1 MGVTRRLYQLS
12 VEHQVARKSGPRKPK
27 AERKVDREVDPEIG
41 AKIGVKTDAT
51 VGATD
56 SKIDPKADPIRLAAR
71 ATRRRRT
78 KPEGERAVAKQTAP
92 AIEVEIVDDEHAGGA
107 PLPEL
112 SAINELPEGFART
125 GGGDEAGDGDDETAL
140 EAEEVAPE
148 SDTAGGALVTF
159 DPLSRYLAEI
169 RRFPLLSREEE
180 LEIAKRYTK
189 FHDPADAYTLVTANL
204 RLVVKIANEFAHASR
219 NLLDLIQEG
228 NVGLM
233 EAVRNFDPYRGIR
246 FPSYAVWWVRAY
258 IYRFLINNWRLV
270 KIGTTQAQRK
280 LFFNLRKETERLE
293 VEGFTAQPRQLAQRM
308 GVKESE
314 VREMQ
319 ERMAHSEVSLDQP
332 VRADEPVQL
341 LDVIPDSGD
350 NPEEAAAHDEW
361 RNFAREKVEQFA
373 STLKDKELEIFR
385 SRLLSEDPPTLQEVG
400 GKFGISRERVR
411 QIEARLKQR
420 LKQFLK
426 SQASDI
432 EQAGP

>member
-1 MGVTRRLYQLS
+1 
-12 VEHQVARKSGPRKPK
+12 VE
-27 AERKVDREVDPEIG
+27 E
-41 AKIGVKTDAT
+41 
-51 VGATD
+51 
-56 SKIDPKADPIRLAAR
+56 PIPVEA
-71 ATRRRRT
+71 
-78 KPEGERAVAKQTAP
+78 
-92 AIEVEIVDDEHAGGA
+92 EIVDETGA
-107 PLPEL
+107 PDLTEQEASVAEDAPGEFPSIPPEN
-112 SAINELPEGFART
+112 AAEGSRT
-125 GGGDEAGDGDDETAL
+125 QDG
-140 EAEEVAPE
+140 AEDGAASE
-148 SDTAGGALVTF
+148 SGSLVPF

-180 LEIAKRYTK
+180 FEVAKRYEQ
-189 FHDPADAYTLVTANL
+189 HRDPADAYRLVTANL
-204 RLVVKIANEFAHASR
+204 RLVVKIASEFAHASR

-258 IYRFLINNWRLV
+258 IYRYLINNWRLV

-293 VEGFTAQPRQLAQRM
+293 AEGFTPQPRLLAQRI

-319 ERMAHSEVSLDQP
+319 ERMAQSEISLDQP
-332 VRADEPVQL
+332 ARDEDDTRL
-341 LDVIPDSGD
+341 IDVLPDTD
-350 NPEEAAAHDEW
+350 RNPEQAAAEDEW
-361 RNFAREKVEQFA
+361 RNFAREKIEKFE
-373 STLKDKELEIFR
+373 STLSDKELEIFR

-411 QIEARLKQR
+411 QIEARLKKR
-420 LKQFLK
+420 LKEFLK

>member
-1 MGVTRRLYQLS
+1 M
-12 VEHQVARKSGPRKPK
+12 ARKPGPRKPQ
-27 AERKVDREVDPEIG
+27 AEP
-41 AKIGVKTDAT
+41 KTD
-51 VGATD
+51 
-56 SKIDPKADPIRLAAR
+56 PKVALGKTGRDQADLETIPDHTTDPIRIAAR
-71 ATRRRRT
+71 ATRRRRD
-78 KPEGERAVAKQTAP
+78 TANDGVKTP
-92 AIEVEIVDDEHAGGA
+92 PVVEAEIVDDDAPDTA
-107 PLPEL
+107 PLMDLGE
-112 SAINELPEGFART
+112 IDELPNGFARARAAERDIAT
-125 GGGDEAGDGDDETAL
+125 APDAADETTTI
-140 EAEEVAPE
+140 EGVAGAGNE
-148 SDTAGGALVTF
+148 GGALVPF
-159 DPLSRYLAEI
+159 DPLGRYLAEI
-169 RRFPLLSREEE
+169 RRFPLLTREEE
-180 LEIAKRYTK
+180 IEIAKRYAK
-189 FHDPADAYTLVTANL
+189 HHDAADAYRLVTANL
-204 RLVVKIANEFAHASR
+204 RLVVKIAREFAHASR

-293 VEGFTAQPRQLAQRM
+293 AEGFTAQPLLLAQRM

-332 VRADEPVQL
+332 AHEDDAAQL
-341 LDVIPDSGD
+341 IDTIPDSS
-350 NPEEAAAHDEW
+350 NTPEEAAARDEW

-373 STLKDKELEIFR
+373 RTLKDKELEIFR

-400 GKFGISRERVR
+400 ARFGISRERVR
-411 QIEARLKQR
+411 QIEVRLKKR
-420 LKQFLK
+420 LKLFLK